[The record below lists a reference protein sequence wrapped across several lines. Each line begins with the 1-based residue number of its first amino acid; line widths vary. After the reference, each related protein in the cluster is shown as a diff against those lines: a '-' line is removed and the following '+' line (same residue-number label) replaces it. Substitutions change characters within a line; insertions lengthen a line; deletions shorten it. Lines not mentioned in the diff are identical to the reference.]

1 MTTQEILK
9 LCGKGEQTP
18 VQLKERVVDNY
29 EVGKE
34 MVCYANERSGG
45 TFIIGVNDK
54 TGKINAL
61 SRLEVQEQTGLL
73 SQIAEQNVKP
83 AISIK
88 TENVDVPGGQLI
100 VATIPE
106 GINKPYKDNKG
117 IVWVKNGA
125 NKRRVINNAEIA
137 EMMSDSGT
145 FRQDEALVPGATMAD
160 LDMNVIKTYLTKRFE
175 TSYKSKELTYEQIQ
189 DATADELVGIAISGM
204 TVEHLPMNWLALQYP
219 V

>member
-1 MTTQEILK
+1 MK

-34 MVCYANERSGG
+34 MVCYANERSGR
-45 TFIIGVNDK
+45 TIIIGVNDK
-54 TGKINAL
+54 TGEINAL

-117 IVWVKNGA
+117 IIVS
-125 NKRRVINNAEIA
+125 IA
-137 EMMSDSGT
+137 EAARPSSAIPTWKSATTLPSAILLSGRKPT
-145 FRQDEALVPGATMAD
+145 
-160 LDMNVIKTYLTKRFE
+160 KLTR
-175 TSYKSKELTYEQIQ
+175 I
-189 DATADELVGIAISGM
+189 
-204 TVEHLPMNWLALQYP
+204 
-219 V
+219 

>member
-1 MTTQEILK
+1 MTTQEIFK

-29 EVGKE
+29 EVSKE
-34 MVCYANERSGG
+34 MVCYANERGGG
-45 TFIIGVNDK
+45 TIIIGVNDK
-54 TGKINAL
+54 TGEINAL

-83 AISIK
+83 SISIK

-100 VATIPE
+100 VTTIPE

-117 IVWVKNGA
+117 IIWVKNGA
-125 NKRRVINNAEIA
+125 NKRRVMDNAEIA

-145 FRQDEALVPGATMAD
+145 FRQDEALVPGATLAD
-160 LDMNVIKTYLTKRFE
+160 LDM
-175 TSYKSKELTYEQIQ
+175 
-189 DATADELVGIAISGM
+189 
-204 TVEHLPMNWLALQYP
+204 
-219 V
+219 